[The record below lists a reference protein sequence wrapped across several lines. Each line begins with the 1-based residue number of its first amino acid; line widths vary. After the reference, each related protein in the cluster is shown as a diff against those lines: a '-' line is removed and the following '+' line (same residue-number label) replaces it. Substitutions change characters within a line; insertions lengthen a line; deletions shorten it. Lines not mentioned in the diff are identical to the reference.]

1 MWCMAIG
8 RDLQPKELAVLFGH
22 KDTPF
27 GGHTPAC
34 ITKMLGNSMHVA
46 EAGHFMNAAL
56 KFKSW
61 LHLVS
66 TGRLNGSGWIFVGNG
81 HLHSHGLADLR

>member
-8 RDLQPKELAVLFGH
+8 RDLEPKELAVLFGH

-34 ITKMLGNSMHVA
+34 IIKMLGNSMHAA

-56 KFKSW
+56 KFKRQIVVTSCKYW
-61 LHLVS
+61 PAE
-66 TGRLNGSGWIFVGNG
+66 RLRLDLCWQRAS
-81 HLHSHGLADLR
+81 SLAWAC